1 MNHITDKELIKKD
14 LIKNGSI
21 ILKENNFFND
31 LDNIMNDYQ
40 FRFFYNKYFNDISDI
55 KTVVLYMKL
64 YETIQKEYKE
74 KNGIDI
80 ESELLI
86 YIIKELMSE
95 DCSRKN
101 ILNSFQSFIENN
113 NSNKKFLLDIFEKYD
128 NITLSINMKKIPC
141 YLILL
146 FVILLIIIFICIIK
160 KYNYNENFD
169 NQNSTKYM
177 TYYRCKDK
185 MLSKIIKNIFDN
197 NNIIHS
203 NNDWNI
209 YIPCGYNNVESELKD
224 IKIDN
229 INNKYIF
236 GINGCDSIVSKNQ
249 IWESLVKCYGRKHAS
264 TLMPESYVLDDP
276 NEMMLFRKNF
286 NPSGTDIYIMKKN
299 LQRKEGLKLTKDFF
313 EILNGSS

>member
-128 NITLSINMKKIPC
+128 NVK
-141 YLILL
+141 LL
-146 FVILLIIIFICIIK
+146 K
-160 KYNYNENFD
+160 
-169 NQNSTKYM
+169 
-177 TYYRCKDK
+177 
-185 MLSKIIKNIFDN
+185 
-197 NNIIHS
+197 
-203 NNDWNI
+203 
-209 YIPCGYNNVESELKD
+209 
-224 IKIDN
+224 
-229 INNKYIF
+229 
-236 GINGCDSIVSKNQ
+236 
-249 IWESLVKCYGRKHAS
+249 
-264 TLMPESYVLDDP
+264 
-276 NEMMLFRKNF
+276 
-286 NPSGTDIYIMKKN
+286 
-299 LQRKEGLKLTKDFF
+299 
-313 EILNGSS
+313 

>member
-74 KNGIDI
+74 KNGIDL

-128 NITLSINMKKIPC
+128 NVK
-141 YLILL
+141 LL
-146 FVILLIIIFICIIK
+146 K
-160 KYNYNENFD
+160 
-169 NQNSTKYM
+169 
-177 TYYRCKDK
+177 
-185 MLSKIIKNIFDN
+185 
-197 NNIIHS
+197 
-203 NNDWNI
+203 
-209 YIPCGYNNVESELKD
+209 
-224 IKIDN
+224 
-229 INNKYIF
+229 
-236 GINGCDSIVSKNQ
+236 
-249 IWESLVKCYGRKHAS
+249 
-264 TLMPESYVLDDP
+264 
-276 NEMMLFRKNF
+276 
-286 NPSGTDIYIMKKN
+286 
-299 LQRKEGLKLTKDFF
+299 
-313 EILNGSS
+313 